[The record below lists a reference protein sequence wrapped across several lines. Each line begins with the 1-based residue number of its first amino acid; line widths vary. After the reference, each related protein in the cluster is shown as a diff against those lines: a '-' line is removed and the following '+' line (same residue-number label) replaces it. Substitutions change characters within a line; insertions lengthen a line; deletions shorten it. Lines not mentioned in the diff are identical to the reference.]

1 MNLPAGVTRILGKS
15 VKSFDAKKDLD
26 DLSASGFSGYVV
38 ESLFGESGVE
48 ESAIVFRQGQ
58 GVGAVYEYYG
68 LKQTLNGDEALV
80 HVLNGFLSEF
90 GVLDMV
96 DLSIQQVDL
105 VAAFNP
111 KIKLTKP
118 IVKGQFKSLVKD
130 SFDVSLSK
138 KMGPAKEVE
147 SASKESLFKRF
158 GLAGIEGR

>member
-26 DLSASGFSGYVV
+26 DLSAADFSGYVV

-48 ESAIVFRQGQ
+48 ESAVLFRQGQ
-58 GVGAVYEYYG
+58 GMGAVYEYYG
-68 LKQTLNGDEALV
+68 LKQTLNGDEAVV
-80 HVLNGFLSEF
+80 HVMNGFLSEF

-105 VAAFNP
+105 VTAFNP
-111 KIKLTKP
+111 QIKLSKP
-118 IVKGQFKSLVKD
+118 ILKGQFKPLVKD
-130 SFDVSLSK
+130 SFDATLAK
-138 KMGPAKEVE
+138 KIGPAKEVE